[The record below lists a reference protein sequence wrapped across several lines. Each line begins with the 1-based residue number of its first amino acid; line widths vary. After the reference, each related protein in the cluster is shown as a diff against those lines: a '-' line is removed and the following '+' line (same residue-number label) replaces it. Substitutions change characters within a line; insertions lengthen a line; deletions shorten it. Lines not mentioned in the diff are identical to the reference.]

1 MAPQLGGKTKLQLL
15 VPSRGLIGYRAEFMV
30 DTHGTGVMN
39 RVIHG
44 YLPYKGNVDK
54 VRPATQ
60 RPWRGAHDSCCRF
73 SFDRSVHRSA
83 RECWSRSTT
92 AAPRRTRSH

>member
-54 VRPATQ
+54 VRPVTQ
-60 RPWRGAHDSCCRF
+60 RPWRGAHDS
-73 SFDRSVHRSA
+73 
-83 RECWSRSTT
+83 
-92 AAPRRTRSH
+92 

>member
-54 VRPATQ
+54 VRGPLLLTATCPRCS
-60 RPWRGAHDSCCRF
+60 RPGAHPLMPG
-73 SFDRSVHRSA
+73 
-83 RECWSRSTT
+83 SRS
-92 AAPRRTRSH
+92 